1 MADYKAIEQIAR
13 ESRRFNDVLI
23 LQGGGTV
30 SLLERFGLLINK
42 GYPQVGKAETLS
54 MLVNVPGAGRPLDLS
69 RSLDGKLH
77 YSKRQ
82 ITVQATCLRPKDQ
95 LDVLQKELEALLQ
108 GQWVW
113 FRFKKDAYFWRGF
126 CTVSMQRK
134 EHSALVTLTAVCS
147 PYNYNLTAYM
157 GSAWLWDTFNFEK
170 DTIYDVRTEVKNL

>member
-1 MADYKAIEQIAR
+1 MADYKTIEQIAR

-42 GYPQVGKAETLS
+42 DYPQVGKAETLS

-134 EHSALVTLTAVCS
+134 EHSALVTLTAVCN

>member
-1 MADYKAIEQIAR
+1 M
-13 ESRRFNDVLI
+13 
-23 LQGGGTV
+23 
-30 SLLERFGLLINK
+30 
-42 GYPQVGKAETLS
+42 
-54 MLVNVPGAGRPLDLS
+54 
-69 RSLDGKLH
+69 
-77 YSKRQ
+77 
-82 ITVQATCLRPKDQ
+82 QATCLRPKDQ

-108 GQWVW
+108 GQWAC
-113 FRFKKDAYFWRGF
+113 FHFKKDAYFWRGF